1 MPNKLLNRQK
11 PPIFD
16 IPASVW
22 RTVSFLEIEET
33 FNDMLDA
40 GLINPPF
47 FHFFV
52 RVPFGAFVQATRDYA
67 VKSGEKLPDL
77 EGFPDWI
84 KKAAEKPLV
93 VEYEFKKKDP
103 PDAKGDLHYRARS
116 FLGEG
121 KEALPWSLVTGMPD
135 HMSDAMDGFIYKAL
149 VALLVT
155 KNCDRKVVENTP
167 RAKSAKAREDS
178 KSYSTTTYISIG
190 RITETYRSEGGSRG
204 PVRAHLRRGHVRKQR
219 FGEGRKEVK
228 TIFIP
233 PVFVNADRE
242 WIADRKKYKLVA

>member
-1 MPNKLLNRQK
+1 MSNILLNRQK

-22 RTVSFLEIEET
+22 ATIKFTEIEDT
-33 FNDMLDA
+33 FNDMAEAD
-40 GLINPPF
+40 LINPPF
-47 FHFFV
+47 LHFFV

-67 VKSGEKLPDL
+67 VKSGERLPGLD
-77 EGFPDWI
+77 GFPDWI

-93 VEYEFKKKDP
+93 VEYGFRKKEPVSGKKDF
-103 PDAKGDLHYRARS
+103 DYRTRS

-121 KEALPWSLVTGMPD
+121 KEALPFNLFTNMPRDLSETMDLFVYKTLVT
-135 HMSDAMDGFIYKAL
+135 
-149 VALLVT
+149 LLVT
-155 KNCDRKVVENTP
+155 KNCDRKIVENTP

-190 RITETYRSEGGSRG
+190 RITETYRSEGCSRG
-204 PVRAHLRRGHVRKQR
+204 PVRAHLRRGHVRRQR
-219 FGEGRKEVK
+219 IGEGRKEVK

-242 WIADRKKYKLVA
+242 WVADRKKYKLVA

>member
-1 MPNKLLNRQK
+1 MSNILLNRQK

-22 RTVSFLEIEET
+22 ATIKFTEIEDT
-33 FNDMLDA
+33 FNDMSDA
-40 GLINPPF
+40 DLIYPPF
-47 FHFFV
+47 LHFFV
-52 RVPFGAFVQATRDYA
+52 RVPFGAFLQATRDYA
-67 VKSGEKLPDL
+67 VKSGEELPSFD
-77 EGFPDWI
+77 GFPDWI
-84 KKAAEKPLV
+84 KRTAQRPLV
-93 VEYEFKKKDP
+93 VEYGFREKEPVDGKRDFDFWTK
-103 PDAKGDLHYRARS
+103 S

-121 KEALPWSLVTGMPD
+121 KYALPFNVISGMPRD
-135 HMSDAMDGFIYKAL
+135 LNDTMELFVYKAL
-149 VALLVT
+149 VTLLVT
-155 KNCDRKVVENTP
+155 KNCDRKIVENTP